1 MMKKKN
7 LVVFE
12 LLLILLLWALL
23 PAKVWSQS
31 AEQTGKLFE
40 KFLWRAI
47 GPALMGGRTVD
58 IEAVEK
64 QPWIIYAAIGPSGVW
79 KSENAG
85 TTWEPVFFK
94 ENTVSVGDIA
104 IAQSSPNIIWAGT
117 GEATCRNS
125 VTIGDGVYKSTDNGK
140 TWTNMGLKDTR
151 HISRILVNRGDPN
164 IVYVAAMGHLWGPN
178 QDRGVY
184 KTIDGGKTWNKVLY
198 INENTGI
205 SDLAIDY
212 GNSQVLY
219 AGAYEHRRL
228 PWIYTSGGQGSG
240 LYKSTDG
247 GVTWKK
253 LTKDLPE
260 GVVGRIG
267 LDTSRSNPGVVY
279 ALIEHREGSVF
290 RSEDWGESWKRMC
303 STDRFKQVANRPFYY
318 SQVRVDPN
326 NDKTIYILAMG
337 LTVSRDGG
345 QNFFG
350 IGSGIHSDHHALWID
365 PGNSL
370 HLLEGNDGGIDIS
383 WDGGKTWIDIQA
395 IDAAE
400 VYQVGYDMRDPYY
413 VYCGLQDNNTW
424 GGPSSSLDTAG
435 VLNADWFVINGGD
448 GFFAVPDPTDPNT
461 VYSNYQMNGMS
472 RFDGRINGGKSVRP
486 QASLSEPPYRFN
498 WNSPIHISP
507 HDSNVVY
514 CGAQFLL
521 RSADRGQSWQVASPD
536 LTTNDPSKQK
546 DSGGSITPDNSG
558 AESHATITTIA
569 ESPVRKGVI
578 WCGSDDGCV
587 QVTQDEGKTW
597 TNVIKNIKGLPP
609 NIWCSRIEASHF
621 DAGTAYA
628 SFDGHQ
634 TDDYAPYVFKTTDF
648 GKTWKPIK
656 ANLPFGWVRV
666 VREDLKNKN
675 LLFAGTEFGIFASLD
690 GGTSWFSL
698 KNNLPTVTVYD
709 IAIHPRTNDLIIGTH
724 GRGIWI
730 MDDISFLQEMRPE
743 VLAKDSHLF
752 GVSPATAFYMSSIRD
767 PFGKPGFAGK
777 NRPFG
782 LSITIYTKAEPKE
795 QPKAMATNAQG
806 RTIFETKF
814 PKKAGLQRFTWN
826 LMFGPEKDGKKITPS
841 AAIGLLLPLA
851 PPGEYTITLDVDGTK
866 SQAKTAIAPD
876 PRLAMNE
883 DYRALQH
890 EMVAKTMIVTQ
901 KMALAV
907 TAARNL
913 RDQIPKLDEGM
924 KKAAPASD
932 ALAQAAKAFIE
943 KAEAL
948 ADEIIPKEL
957 LSLNSRQ
964 LALRGGSINQIL
976 MSLGNSLASFPGLPT
991 ATEIRQVGEIEEIV
1005 VSWVRRLNE
1014 LIATD
1019 LPKLNE
1025 MLKANNVPLL
1035 TVPQE
1040 IK

>member
-1 MMKKKN
+1 MMKKKK

-12 LLLILLLWALL
+12 WLLILLLWALL
-23 PAKVWSQS
+23 PAKGWSQS
-31 AEQTGKLFE
+31 AEQAGKLFE

-125 VTIGDGVYKSTDNGK
+125 VTIGDGVYKSTDSGK

-212 GNSQVLY
+212 GDSQVLY

-267 LDTSRSNPGVVY
+267 LDTSRSNPGIVY

-290 RSEDWGESWKRMC
+290 RSEDRGESWKRMC

-350 IGSGIHSDHHALWID
+350 IGSGIHPDHHALWID

-461 VYSNYQMNGMS
+461 EI
-472 RFDGRINGGKSVRP
+472 GRAHV
-486 QASLSEPPYRFN
+486 
-498 WNSPIHISP
+498 
-507 HDSNVVY
+507 
-514 CGAQFLL
+514 
-521 RSADRGQSWQVASPD
+521 
-536 LTTNDPSKQK
+536 
-546 DSGGSITPDNSG
+546 
-558 AESHATITTIA
+558 
-569 ESPVRKGVI
+569 
-578 WCGSDDGCV
+578 
-587 QVTQDEGKTW
+587 
-597 TNVIKNIKGLPP
+597 
-609 NIWCSRIEASHF
+609 
-621 DAGTAYA
+621 
-628 SFDGHQ
+628 
-634 TDDYAPYVFKTTDF
+634 
-648 GKTWKPIK
+648 
-656 ANLPFGWVRV
+656 
-666 VREDLKNKN
+666 
-675 LLFAGTEFGIFASLD
+675 
-690 GGTSWFSL
+690 
-698 KNNLPTVTVYD
+698 
-709 IAIHPRTNDLIIGTH
+709 
-724 GRGIWI
+724 
-730 MDDISFLQEMRPE
+730 
-743 VLAKDSHLF
+743 
-752 GVSPATAFYMSSIRD
+752 
-767 PFGKPGFAGK
+767 
-777 NRPFG
+777 
-782 LSITIYTKAEPKE
+782 
-795 QPKAMATNAQG
+795 
-806 RTIFETKF
+806 
-814 PKKAGLQRFTWN
+814 
-826 LMFGPEKDGKKITPS
+826 
-841 AAIGLLLPLA
+841 
-851 PPGEYTITLDVDGTK
+851 
-866 SQAKTAIAPD
+866 
-876 PRLAMNE
+876 
-883 DYRALQH
+883 
-890 EMVAKTMIVTQ
+890 
-901 KMALAV
+901 
-907 TAARNL
+907 
-913 RDQIPKLDEGM
+913 
-924 KKAAPASD
+924 
-932 ALAQAAKAFIE
+932 
-943 KAEAL
+943 
-948 ADEIIPKEL
+948 
-957 LSLNSRQ
+957 
-964 LALRGGSINQIL
+964 
-976 MSLGNSLASFPGLPT
+976 
-991 ATEIRQVGEIEEIV
+991 
-1005 VSWVRRLNE
+1005 
-1014 LIATD
+1014 
-1019 LPKLNE
+1019 
-1025 MLKANNVPLL
+1025 
-1035 TVPQE
+1035 
-1040 IK
+1040 